1 METPYNLDTAIRKVP
16 DFPRAGV
23 LFYDITGIL
32 INPTAFAHCIDQ
44 MVTRY
49 ENAEI
54 EAVVA
59 IESRG
64 FLFAA
69 PFALRRGIP
78 LILARKKGK
87 LPGETVGRKFS
98 LEYGEDTIEIK
109 KIDLEKKRRI
119 LIVDD
124 LIATGGTIQAVVEL
138 IRELG
143 STVLGVFCVIGLP
156 FLDYQRQLGDLPVST
171 LIDYHGE

>member
-16 DFPRAGV
+16 GFPRPGV

-32 INPTAFAHCIDQ
+32 IDPIAFAYCIDQ
-44 MVTRY
+44 MVMRY
-49 ENAEI
+49 MDDEI

-109 KIDLEKKRRI
+109 KVDLERKRRI

-143 STVLGVFCVIGLP
+143 STVVGVFCVIGLP
-156 FLDYQRQLGDLPVST
+156 FLDYQRQLGDLTVST